1 MSKAKKCDRCGKFY
15 EKNVVMES
23 KGSVLGS
30 TIGGI
35 NTATK
40 EGKTDEHFDLCDD
53 CIKRLGEWIKK
64 QNLDSRWIPVSVRYP
79 DNAREVMVTIK
90 RTENGKSRYMID
102 KAKCI
107 HDIYTDRTV
116 WDSYEY
122 GAMGISNAKHM
133 EVTAWIELPEP
144 YKEDT
149 QGE

>member
-15 EKNVVMES
+15 EKNVVMKS

-30 TIGGI
+30 IIGGFE
-35 NTATK
+35 TVTK
-40 EGKTDEHFDLCDD
+40 DGITDEAFDLCDD
-53 CIKRLGEWIKK
+53 CIKSLGEWIKK
-64 QNLDSRWIPVSVRYP
+64 QNLDGRWIPVSVRYP
-79 DNAREVMVTIK
+79 DNAREVLVTIK
-90 RTENGKSRYMID
+90 RTENGKSRYLID

-122 GAMGISNAKHM
+122 GAIGISNAKHE
-133 EVTAWIELPEP
+133 EVTAWMELPEP

-149 QGE
+149 QDE

>member
-15 EKNVVMES
+15 EKNVVMKS
-23 KGSVLGS
+23 KGSFLGS

-35 NTATK
+35 NTATE

-53 CIKRLGEWIKK
+53 CIKRLGEWMKK
-64 QNLDSRWIPVSVRYP
+64 QNLDSRWIPVSVGHP
-79 DNAREVMVTIK
+79 DNAREVLVTIK
-90 RTENGKSRYMID
+90 RTETGKSRYMID

-122 GAMGISNAKHM
+122 GAIGISNAKHT

-149 QGE
+149 QDE

>member
-23 KGSVLGS
+23 KGSVIGS

-35 NTATK
+35 NTATT

-53 CIKRLGEWIKK
+53 CIKSMCEWIKK
-64 QNLDSRWIPVSVRYP
+64 QNSDSRWIPVSVRHP
-79 DNAREVMVTIK
+79 DNEREVLVTVK
-90 RTENGKSRYMID
+90 RTQNGKSRYLID

-107 HDIYTDRTV
+107 SDIYTDRTM
-116 WDSYEY
+116 WISYEY
-122 GAMGISNAKHM
+122 GDIGLSNAKYM
-133 EVTAWIELPEP
+133 EVTAWMELPEP

-149 QGE
+149 QDE

>member
-15 EKNVVMES
+15 EKNAVMES

-35 NTATK
+35 KTVTK
-40 EGKTDEHFDLCDD
+40 DGRTDEDFDLCDD

-64 QNLDSRWIPVSVRYP
+64 QNFDSRWIPVSVIYP
-79 DNAREVMVTIK
+79 DNAREVLVTIK
-90 RTENGKSRYMID
+90 RTGNGKSRYMID

-116 WDSYEY
+116 WESYEY
-122 GAMGISNAKHM
+122 GAIGISSTKHM

-144 YKEDT
+144 YK
-149 QGE
+149 GE